1 MDRHAQVTVGR
12 RNMASLLVA
21 QMRQFS
27 EKSGF
32 KMVTRPGKRL
42 QFAMEAMAHWNR
54 WFAY

>member
-32 KMVTRPGKRL
+32 KMVTGPGKRL
-42 QFAMEAMAHWNR
+42 QFAMEAMAH
-54 WFAY
+54 